1 MRMYDQRLPAQT
13 IHRGQIAALLLFM
26 GFVVVYHLAYTVP
39 VSAQS
44 AAQTVQ
50 NSTQSKAAEDDELID
65 ADRPGLA
72 DGSTVVGAK
81 RFQLESGIQTEF
93 RRNGAER
100 DHAFFI
106 PTLLRIGI
114 DKRFEARVEAN
125 TFTRTTTSDADV
137 QTNRASGLAPVS
149 IGLKYHI
156 EDSKGVTRP
165 SVGAIFRVFPA
176 SGTNGF
182 HTDHVTGDL
191 RLVADWDFA
200 PHLSL
205 NPNIGIGRFEADR
218 GKTFTSALI
227 ALTLNY
233 LPSKHFNPF
242 VDMGLQRPEES
253 DGKSSVIFDTG
264 VAYIIGRNVQL
275 DVSAGTGAHGNTPPH
290 PFIGFGVSFRTR
302 VGGARKP

>member
-1 MRMYDQRLPAQT
+1 MKIFNQDLRAET
-13 IHRGQIAALLLFM
+13 IHRGRTPALFLLM
-26 GFVVVYHLAYTVP
+26 VFVVIYHLAFTIP
-39 VSAQS
+39 ASAQS

-50 NSTQSKAAEDDELID
+50 NSTQSKAADDDDLID
-65 ADRPGLA
+65 ADRPGIA

-114 DKRFEARVEAN
+114 DKRFEARVEGN

-137 QTNRASGLAPVS
+137 QTNQASGLAPVS
-149 IGLKYHI
+149 VGLKYHI
-156 EDSKGVTRP
+156 EDSNGVTRP
-165 SVGAIFRVFPA
+165 SVGAIIRVFPA

-182 HTDHVTGDL
+182 QTDHVTGDL

-205 NPNIGIGRFEADR
+205 NPNIGVGRYEDDR
-218 GKTFTSALI
+218 GKTFTSAI
-227 ALTLNY
+227 FALTLNY
-233 LPSKHFNPF
+233 LPSKHLNPF
-242 VDMGLQRPEES
+242 VDMGVLRPEER
-253 DGKSSVIFDTG
+253 DGKSAVIFDTG
-264 VAYIIGRNVQL
+264 VAYIIGRNLQL
-275 DVSAGTGAHGNTPPH
+275 DVSAGTGVHGNTPPH

-302 VGGARKP
+302 VGGANKP

>member
-1 MRMYDQRLPAQT
+1 MYDQRLPAQT
-13 IHRGQIAALLLFM
+13 IHRGRTPALFHFMILLA
-26 GFVVVYHLAYTVP
+26 VYHLASAVP
-39 VSAQS
+39 ASAQS
-44 AAQTVQ
+44 ATQTVQ
-50 NSTQSKAAEDDELID
+50 SSTQSKVADDDDLID
-65 ADRPGLA
+65 ADRPGIA

-81 RFQLESGIQTEF
+81 RVQLESGIQTEF
-93 RRNGAER
+93 RRSGAER

-114 DKRFEARVEAN
+114 DKRYEARVEGN
-125 TFTRTTTSDADV
+125 TFTRTTTSVADV
-137 QTNRASGLAPVS
+137 QTSRASGLAPVS

-156 EDSKGVTRP
+156 EDSKGLTRP
-165 SVGAIFRVFPA
+165 SVGAIIRVFPA

-182 HTDHVTGDL
+182 QTDHVTGDL

-200 PHLSL
+200 PHFSL
-205 NPNIGIGRFEADR
+205 NPNIGIGQYEDDR
-218 GKTFTSALI
+218 GKTFTATLF

-233 LPSKHFNPF
+233 LPSKHLNPF
-242 VDMGLQRPEES
+242 VDMGVQRPEES

-290 PFIGFGVSFRTR
+290 PFIEFGVSFRTR
-302 VGGARKP
+302 VGRDRKP

>member
-1 MRMYDQRLPAQT
+1 MYDQRLRAQT
-13 IHRGQIAALLLFM
+13 ILRGRISALFLFAV
-26 GFVVVYHLAYTVP
+26 FLAVS
-39 VSAQS
+39 VQASAQS
-44 AAQTVQ
+44 ATQTAQK
-50 NSTQSKAAEDDELID
+50 STQSKGADDDDLID

-72 DGSTVVGAK
+72 DGSTVVGPK
-81 RFQLESGIQTEF
+81 RVQLESGVQAEF
-93 RRNGAER
+93 RRNGTER
-100 DHAFFI
+100 DHALFI

-114 DKRFEARVEAN
+114 DKRFEARVESN
-125 TFTRTTTSDADV
+125 TYTRSTTFDSDV
-137 QTNRASGLAPVS
+137 QTSQTSGIAPVS

-182 HTDHVTGDL
+182 QTDHVTGDL

-205 NPNIGIGRFEADR
+205 NPNIGIGRYEDDR
-218 GKTFTSALI
+218 GKTFTTALF
-227 ALTLNY
+227 ALTLNF
-233 LPSKHFNPF
+233 LPSKHLNPF
-242 VDMGLQRPEES
+242 VDMGVQRPEES
-253 DGKSSVIFDTG
+253 DGKSFVIFDSG

-275 DVSAGTGAHGNTPPH
+275 DISAGTGVHGNTPPH

-302 VGGARKP
+302 VGVSHKP